1 MEELLQKIIL
11 KAYEVNENTKH
22 DVFIRFSGHVKQIEL
37 SIFLNGWRD
46 DYPDIKFET
55 YFYNE
60 SLATEILKN
69 MLKKL
74 EELEKNIEG
83 GE

>member
-1 MEELLQKIIL
+1 MKELLQKIML

-22 DVFIRFSGHVKQIEL
+22 DIFLRFAGHVNQIEL
-37 SIFLNGWRD
+37 NIFLNGWRD

-55 YFYNE
+55 YLYNE
-60 SLATEILKN
+60 NSAMEILKS

-74 EELEKNIEG
+74 EELEER
-83 GE
+83 

>member
-22 DVFIRFSGHVKQIEL
+22 DVFVRFAGHVKQIEL

-60 SLATEILKN
+60 SSATEILKN

-74 EELEKNIEG
+74 EELEEK
-83 GE
+83 